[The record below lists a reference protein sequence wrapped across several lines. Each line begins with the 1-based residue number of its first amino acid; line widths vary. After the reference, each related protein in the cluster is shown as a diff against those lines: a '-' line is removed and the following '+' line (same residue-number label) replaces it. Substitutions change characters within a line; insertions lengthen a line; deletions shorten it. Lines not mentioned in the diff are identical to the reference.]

1 MMILKRDS
9 GIHESTCGYKPLPCA
24 FCYKKNQNIYIL
36 RKNLEKHLEICDMR
50 PVVCKYC
57 NVEKLRKDIGNHEK
71 FCDIK
76 MGFKNAANSVF
87 SFFSSKP
94 KETPKNKFIT
104 CRNCQKK
111 ITLDDVNKHFCVN

>member
-1 MMILKRDS
+1 
-9 GIHESTCGYKPLPCA
+9 
-24 FCYKKNQNIYIL
+24 
-36 RKNLEKHLEICDMR
+36 
-50 PVVCKYC
+50 
-57 NVEKLRKDIGNHEK
+57 
-71 FCDIK
+71 

-94 KETPKNKFIT
+94 KETPKNEFIT